1 MKSISGNTNYMIDFM
16 SVLEED
22 SNNQKSVKNNNT
34 DQSSGSG
41 VKKNQVLALTNG
53 PSLKYNA

>member
-22 SNNQKSVKNNNT
+22 SNNEKSVKNNNT
-34 DQSSGSG
+34 DQSSGSRAN
-41 VKKNQVLALTNG
+41 KNQALALTNG
-53 PSLKYNA
+53 PSLKNNP